1 MLRPV
6 RTTGLHA
13 SAWLWLCRLCTPCH
27 GAGRKPT
34 REAVSFDCNLTFS
47 EPVGGM
53 VWGIAADETHRLLIA
68 PSLDYMV
75 YAWNMTGAE
84 PARWER
90 HMLDEHKDEVWRVA
104 VHSEPEVGN
113 TPAEPRFLT
122 GSLDGTVRVWSKTGD
137 GFRGHLLYNTSH
149 MVTALASSA
158 WIAHGDKSGLIGLWW
173 RPDNWYRA
181 LQADSVMIQALAFMR
196 QNLLIAASDDGWV
209 RIWNVT
215 VGEVQL
221 AWRANNGS
229 VVSLA
234 VDQSLATSGYDRI
247 GIREPWSLQL
257 WDPGT
262 SRLLS
267 ATRKFG
273 VVTHVA
279 NFGPDH
285 LVFGGPDH
293 LVYIV
298 LLPNWEVVQTLKGPE
313 DAVHALHTFDGF
325 IASGS
330 ADRMVRLWRCYR
342 TACDS
347 DDFTGFW
354 QRRKMEE

>member
-1 MLRPV
+1 
-6 RTTGLHA
+6 
-13 SAWLWLCRLCTPCH
+13 
-27 GAGRKPT
+27 
-34 REAVSFDCNLTFS
+34 
-47 EPVGGM
+47 
-53 VWGIAADETHRLLIA
+53 
-68 PSLDYMV
+68 
-75 YAWNMTGAE
+75 
-84 PARWER
+84 
-90 HMLDEHKDEVWRVA
+90 
-104 VHSEPEVGN
+104 
-113 TPAEPRFLT
+113 
-122 GSLDGTVRVWSKTGD
+122 
-137 GFRGHLLYNTSH
+137 
-149 MVTALASSA
+149 
-158 WIAHGDKSGLIGLWW
+158 
-173 RPDNWYRA
+173 
-181 LQADSVMIQALAFMR
+181 ALAFMR

-330 ADRMVRLWRCYR
+330 ADRIVRLWRCYR